1 MLYYC
6 TETAVRTEEGK
17 WQMQRGM
24 SNMPEGI
31 LRALRERIW
40 EVDGVRRCTGS
51 MMVLC
56 RGY

>member
-1 MLYYC
+1 
-6 TETAVRTEEGK
+6 VRTEEGK